1 MNKFVI
7 LLLLTMGPSFWVA
20 ANSWNNFITAPHY
33 LTFLGLVLIFALATA
48 TITHQIRA
56 AGANNRTVA
65 GQARLRMPLSLR
77 ELDSLLFVVVA
88 LSAIHYWR
96 LGEIPLFSASID
108 VLRFEISDSGLFGI
122 PSRGATIG
130 PILLLACVVAAWR
143 TMSPRRRIVFVTAIV
158 ILSAFRGHK
167 SALVEYLTY
176 ALLVVPWVVRADR
189 AFLMGAAAVGAGLFI
204 YFSSA
209 SYSTL
214 ETQYG
219 FFDYIA
225 ARSAL
230 YQHDLVAFIMNS
242 SLRYDLSQIM
252 QELAYPALKVLNPS
266 LQTLNQELSA
276 SYYGVQYGAFTV
288 PVTPGPVGMSILINE
303 RVGVPVLAFATV
315 TIPALLYHLRK
326 RATDDRIVSALNFA
340 LFTLFVALSSGN
352 FFYWIS
358 NSIASALIILSL
370 AAIPLLLQRQ
380 TAADAPMV
388 WR

>member
-1 MNKFVI
+1 MNKFVVLF
-7 LLLLTMGPSFWVA
+7 LLLMGPSFWVA
-20 ANSWNNFITAPHY
+20 ATSWNNFITAPQY
-33 LTFLGLVLIFALATA
+33 MNFLGLVLIFALATTA
-48 TITHQIRA
+48 ITQQIGA
-56 AGANNRTVA
+56 VGANNKTVL
-65 GQARLRMPLSLR
+65 GRARLRTPFSLR
-77 ELDSLLFVVVA
+77 EMDSILFVVVA
-88 LSAIHYWR
+88 LSIFHYGR
-96 LGEIPLFSASID
+96 LGEIPLFSANID
-108 VLRFEISDSGLFGI
+108 VLRFEIADSGLFGI

-130 PILLLACVVAAWR
+130 PILLLACLCAAWR
-143 TMSPRRRIVFVTAIV
+143 TMSQRRRVVFVTAIV
-158 ILSAFRGHK
+158 ILSALRGHK

-189 AFLMGAAAVGAGLFI
+189 ALLMGAAAVGAGLFI
-204 YFSSA
+204 YVSA
-209 SYSTL
+209 SSYSTL

-242 SLRYDLSQIM
+242 SIRYDLSQIM
-252 QELAYPALKVLNPS
+252 QELAYPALKALDPS
-266 LQTLNQELSA
+266 LRTLNQELSA
-276 SYYGVQYGAFTV
+276 SYYGVQYGSFTV

-303 RVGVPVLAFATV
+303 RIGVPVLAFATV

-340 LFTLFVALSSGN
+340 LFTVFVALSSGN

-358 NSIASALIILSL
+358 NSIASALVILSL
-370 AAIPLLLQRQ
+370 AAIPLLLLR
-380 TAADAPMV
+380 TTADAPPV